1 MTDPILITGA
11 DRSGSG
17 LIAKILS
24 ICGAFSGETTAL
36 YENKAVSSF
45 MDFHSRLNST
55 YPFMPDFTGKDFD
68 NFNWRELVLDVLRK
82 EGLKE
87 NSVFFVKSS
96 LISQTW
102 PLWNEAF
109 PNAKWII
116 IRRKP
121 GGIIRSCI
129 QTAYMTRFKKKENQR
144 VVGAKTEEEGWLWW
158 IHEYEKKFVEISNSV
173 SDCTVV
179 WPERMLNDDYLQIKE
194 VVESCGLKWNENIPN
209 IIRPL
214 LKEGGQNGKSN

>member
-1 MTDPILITGA
+1 MTNPILITGA

-45 MDFHSRLNST
+45 MDFYTKINSVL
-55 YPFMPDFTGKDFD
+55 PNMPDFKGKDLSY
-68 NFNWRELVLDVLRK
+68 FNWKETVLNSLQE

-87 NSVFFVKSS
+87 NSIFFCKSA
-96 LISQTW
+96 LIAQTW
-102 PLWNEAF
+102 PLWHEAF

-121 GGIIRSCI
+121 GNIIRSCM
-129 QTAYMTRFKKKENQR
+129 QTAYMTRFKSKQNLKS
-144 VVGAKTEEEGWLWW
+144 VGVKTEQEGWLWW
-158 IHEYEKKFVEISNSV
+158 IHEYEKKFIEISNTV
-173 SDCTVV
+173 SDYTIV
-179 WPERMLNDDYLQIKE
+179 WPERMVNGDFTQIKD
-194 VVESCGLKWNENIPN
+194 VVEKCGLEWKEEVIDVMNT
-209 IIRPL
+209 L
-214 LKEGGQNGKSN
+214 LK